1 MDLFDFIV
9 EQVTELTDIDAESI
23 TRDTPLSELD
33 LVSLDYVSIEVA
45 LKKKYGLAVNM
56 AELAQ
61 KQISSVGDFV
71 DYLSQSLNS

>member
-23 TRDTPLSELD
+23 TRETPLSELD

-71 DYLSQSLNS
+71 DYLSQSLKA

>member
-56 AELAQ
+56 TELAQ
-61 KQISSVGDFV
+61 KQINSVGDFV
-71 DYLSQSLNS
+71 DYLSQSLKS

>member
-61 KQISSVGDFV
+61 KQINSVGDFV
-71 DYLSQSLNS
+71 DYLSQSLKS

>member
-45 LKKKYGLAVNM
+45 LKKKYGLAVNL
-56 AELAQ
+56 AGLAQ
-61 KQISSVGDFV
+61 KQISSVGSFV
-71 DYLSQSLNS
+71 DYLSESLNS

>member
-9 EQVTELTDIDAESI
+9 EQVTELTDIDAASI

-61 KQISSVGDFV
+61 KQINSVGDFV
-71 DYLSQSLNS
+71 DYLSQSLKA

>member
-71 DYLSQSLNS
+71 DYLSQSLKS

>member
-71 DYLSQSLNS
+71 DYLSQSLKA

>member
-9 EQVTELTDIDAESI
+9 EQVTELTDIDAASI

-71 DYLSQSLNS
+71 DYLSQSLKA

>member
-45 LKKKYGLAVNM
+45 LKKKYGLAVNL

-71 DYLSQSLNS
+71 DYLSQSLKS